1 MIPKEYAQVEL
12 KLKNRNISSN
22 SGLAWI
28 DKTLEFCGFWKDIKM
43 LIKSKRSNNE
53 LSADK
58 KIRSEILSRISGST
72 AIEDLEV
79 LRKDKGLEKMTGKK
93 HEVIEHSDNPAQF
106 IKNAL
111 KPAKVE
117 EVRITERMDGKT
129 IAVISVNP
137 KDKGVA
143 IGKNGRNAE
152 RIRFLAKRYFQIQ
165 NVSIT

>member
-1 MIPKEYAQVEL
+1 MASGIKFTSVEMRYIALFQSITGATVNDCIVDDDLNRIIFVVKEGSIGMAIG
-12 KLKNRNISSN
+12 KKGKN
-22 SGLAWI
+22 
-28 DKTLEFCGFWKDIKM
+28 
-43 LIKSKRSNNE
+43 
-53 LSADK
+53 
-58 KIRSEILSRISGST
+58 IRQ
-72 AIEDLEV
+72 
-79 LRKDKGLEKMTGKK
+79 LEKMTGKK

>member
-1 MIPKEYAQVEL
+1 MASGIKFTSVEMRFIALFQSITGATVKDCIVDTDLNRIIFVVKEGSIGMAIG
-12 KLKNRNISSN
+12 KKGKNIH
-22 SGLAWI
+22 L
-28 DKTLEFCGFWKDIKM
+28 
-43 LIKSKRSNNE
+43 
-53 LSADK
+53 
-58 KIRSEILSRISGST
+58 
-72 AIEDLEV
+72 
-79 LRKDKGLEKMTGKK
+79 LEKMTGKK

-106 IKNAL
+106 IKDAL
-111 KPAKVE
+111 KPAKVD

>member
-1 MIPKEYAQVEL
+1 MASGIKLTSREMRYIALFQSITGATVKDCIVDNDLNRIIFVVKEGSIGMAIG
-12 KLKNRNISSN
+12 KRGKNIH
-22 SGLAWI
+22 L
-28 DKTLEFCGFWKDIKM
+28 
-43 LIKSKRSNNE
+43 
-53 LSADK
+53 
-58 KIRSEILSRISGST
+58 
-72 AIEDLEV
+72 
-79 LRKDKGLEKMTGKK
+79 LEKMTGKK

-111 KPAKVE
+111 KPAKVD

-137 KDKGVA
+137 RDKGVA

>member
-1 MIPKEYAQVEL
+1 MATGIKFTSTEMRYIALFQSITGATVKDCIVDDDLNRLIFVVKEGNIGMAIG
-12 KLKNRNISSN
+12 KRGKNIH
-22 SGLAWI
+22 
-28 DKTLEFCGFWKDIKM
+28 M
-43 LIKSKRSNNE
+43 
-53 LSADK
+53 
-58 KIRSEILSRISGST
+58 
-72 AIEDLEV
+72 
-79 LRKDKGLEKMTGKK
+79 LEKMTGKK
-93 HEVIEHSDNPAQF
+93 HEVIEHSENPAQF

-111 KPAKVE
+111 KPAKVD

>member
-1 MIPKEYAQVEL
+1 MATGIKLTSVEMRFIALFQSVTGATVKDCIVDDELNRIIFVVKEGSIGMAIG
-12 KLKNRNISSN
+12 KKGKNIHQ
-22 SGLAWI
+22 
-28 DKTLEFCGFWKDIKM
+28 
-43 LIKSKRSNNE
+43 
-53 LSADK
+53 
-58 KIRSEILSRISGST
+58 
-72 AIEDLEV
+72 
-79 LRKDKGLEKMTGKK
+79 LEKMTGKK

-111 KPAKVE
+111 KPAKVD

-137 KDKGVA
+137 RDKGVA

>member
-1 MIPKEYAQVEL
+1 MATGIKFTSLEMRYIALFQSITGATVKDCIVDSDLNRIIFVVKEGNIGMAIG
-12 KLKNRNISSN
+12 KRGKNIH
-22 SGLAWI
+22 
-28 DKTLEFCGFWKDIKM
+28 T
-43 LIKSKRSNNE
+43 
-53 LSADK
+53 
-58 KIRSEILSRISGST
+58 
-72 AIEDLEV
+72 
-79 LRKDKGLEKMTGKK
+79 LEKMTGKK
-93 HEVIEHSDNPAQF
+93 HEVIEHSENPAQF
-106 IKNAL
+106 IMNAL
-111 KPAKVE
+111 KPAKVD